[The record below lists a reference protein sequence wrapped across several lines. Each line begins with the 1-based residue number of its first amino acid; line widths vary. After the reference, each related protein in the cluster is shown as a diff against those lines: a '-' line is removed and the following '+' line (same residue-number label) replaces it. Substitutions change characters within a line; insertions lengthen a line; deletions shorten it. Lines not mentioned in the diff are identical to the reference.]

1 MQGDDDR
8 RRRLRHNT
16 KIGDAE
22 PDDRRHG
29 DWTRAQLEKMNA
41 RFIAAVERA
50 FRRGRE
56 HRQSAAAEFIST
68 SADRLTSQPVRI
80 LEARRRARQ
89 YLDQPGA

>member
-1 MQGDDDR
+1 MVDDR
-8 RRRLRHNT
+8 RRRVRHNS
-16 KIGDAE
+16 KLAE
-22 PDDRRHG
+22 TQPDDRLHG
-29 DWTRAQLEKMNA
+29 DWTRAKLEKMNA

-56 HRQSAAAEFIST
+56 RRQSAAAEFV
-68 SADRLTSQPVRI
+68 SATTSQPMKI

>member
-1 MQGDDDR
+1 MVDDR
-8 RRRLRHNT
+8 RRRVRHNS
-16 KIGDAE
+16 KLAE
-22 PDDRRHG
+22 TQPDDRLYG
-29 DWTRAQLEKMNA
+29 DWTRAKLEKMNA

-89 YLDQPGA
+89 YLDQLGV

>member
-1 MQGDDDR
+1 MVDDR
-8 RRRLRHNT
+8 RRRVRHNS
-16 KIGDAE
+16 KLAE
-22 PDDRRHG
+22 TQPDDRLHG
-29 DWTRAQLEKMNA
+29 DWTRAKLEKMNA

-56 HRQSAAAEFIST
+56 RRQSAAAEFVST
-68 SADRLTSQPVRI
+68 TTSQPMKI

>member
-50 FRRGRE
+50 FHRGRE
-56 HRQSAAAEFIST
+56 RRQSAAAEFVSRV
-68 SADRLTSQPVRI
+68 DQPTSQPVRI

>member
-29 DWTRAQLEKMNA
+29 DWTRAKLEKMNA

-56 HRQSAAAEFIST
+56 RRQSAAAEFVST
-68 SADRLTSQPVRI
+68 TTSQPMKI

>member
-1 MQGDDDR
+1 MVDDR
-8 RRRLRHNT
+8 RRRVRHNS
-16 KIGDAE
+16 KLAE
-22 PDDRRHG
+22 TQPDDRLYG
-29 DWTRAQLEKMNA
+29 DWTRAKLEKMNA

-56 HRQSAAAEFIST
+56 RRQSAAAEFVST
-68 SADRLTSQPVRI
+68 TTSQPMKI